1 MLYPSNNVN
10 KIIYRIVWVTQKNT
24 EVEENKALKKE
35 ELKEKIRKN
44 SLLTFIISQK
54 KLTFYPTTTKY
65 FVAIIVF

>member
-10 KIIYRIVWVTQKNT
+10 KIINRIVWVTQKNT

-54 KLTFYPTTTKY
+54 KLTFNPTTTKN
-65 FVAIIVF
+65 FVAIFVF